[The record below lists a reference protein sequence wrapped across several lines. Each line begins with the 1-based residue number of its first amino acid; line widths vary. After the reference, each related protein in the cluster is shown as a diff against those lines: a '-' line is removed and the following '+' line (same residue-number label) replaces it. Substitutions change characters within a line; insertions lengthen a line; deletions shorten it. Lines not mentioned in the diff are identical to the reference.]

1 MDKKGLE
8 FRNGRSAGKPDSPD
22 RIHDEVVRLHPSGN
36 VEVPTIE
43 EMFGES

>member
-1 MDKKGLE
+1 MYSDMDGVQEYQL
-8 FRNGRSAGKPDSPD
+8 SPD
-22 RIHDEVVRLHPSGN
+22 RIHDETVRLHPSGN